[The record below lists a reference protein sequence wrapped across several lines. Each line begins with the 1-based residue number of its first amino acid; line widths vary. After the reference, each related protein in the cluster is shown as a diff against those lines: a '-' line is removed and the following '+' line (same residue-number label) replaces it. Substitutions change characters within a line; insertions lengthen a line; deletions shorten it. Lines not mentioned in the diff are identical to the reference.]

1 MGRASTYSVIQDF
14 DLKSDDGYIS
24 MDVYWI
30 IAIYRLGQPL
40 SFSRQTMSSTTKDLT
55 QGALLRAQK
64 PLIVTDDCLQISV
77 SNAKTSQTKTM
88 NAFLKQ
94 TDVNY
99 LVEILPGDWAIA
111 WIVNNREKRDDLL
124 VRIDKGDAFDPCNL
138 WDDGLKFVGRVD
150 DIFKEMA
157 VDPATGTKLSNYSI
171 KCAGFEELS
180 TQVFYDYAFASPDQL
195 AGDIGQWCARF
206 GVQATKIFG
215 EVTSNGVEQD
225 NVNRIIPQ
233 MLNMVVG
240 EGPDDE
246 LKHVVV
252 QSEAVPTTSG
262 GIVSA
267 QPQLD
272 NSAPYAY
279 MIPCSVGYVLG
290 KTGTNPDKAPGIMSY
305 ADILELLMGV
315 QSYSQKS
322 GPAMFTPDL
331 DDNSPEASAS
341 RHITKFPL
349 MGTFLPMMPDFA
361 NRPLWSIFQQY
372 LNQTINEIYTC
383 LRANPEGNVVPTIV
397 LRQIPFTTDAFVLPT
412 EPSPQP
418 QQIFGAFVPPSPTPD
433 GNKMGAFNVTKFLDL
448 PRWEIPQTMIKHVSI
463 GRSNATRTNFVHV
476 YGQSAYLGEQNVP
489 IQAQMIENPPV
500 RDDLDIMRSGMRPYM
515 TTVECWVSDQHNKI
529 PGRWMRMI
537 ADWAMGSQY
546 TLSGSIEVYGIQAP
560 ICEGDN
566 VVFDGCVYHIM
577 SVSHAASINPGTGMK
592 TWSTTLTVTN
602 GLRDLPNNTTV
613 GSTDSDVSI
622 GLQPIYPGFD
632 KNDNKGFDPGLTLEQ
647 QMTTGGDA
655 QRDPE
660 WDDPA
665 NQSTREDGVS
675 QLNPSAGDP
684 TQTNPRAPTNRGGD
698 R

>member
-1 MGRASTYSVIQDF
+1 MRASTYNVIQDF
-14 DLKSDDGYIS
+14 GVTKDDGYLTI
-24 MDVYWI
+24 DPYWI

-64 PLIVTDDCLQISV
+64 PLVITDDCLQISV
-77 SNAKTSQTKTM
+77 SNTKTSQTKTL

-99 LVEILPGDWAIA
+99 LVEILPGDWVVA
-111 WIVNNREKRDDLL
+111 WIVNNRAKRDDLL
-124 VRIDKGDAFDPCNL
+124 VRINKGDAFDPCNL
-138 WDDGLKFVGRVD
+138 WNDGLKFVGRVD
-150 DIFKEMA
+150 DVFKEMA
-157 VDPATGTKLSNYSI
+157 VDPASGTKLSNYSI

-215 EVTSNGVEQD
+215 EVTANGVQED

-246 LKHVVV
+246 LKSVVV

-341 RHITKFPL
+341 RHITKFPM

-372 LNQTINEIYTC
+372 LNQTINEMYTC
-383 LRANPEGNVVPTIV
+383 LRANPQGNVVPTIV

-412 EPSPQP
+412 EPDPQP
-418 QQIFGAFVPPSPTPD
+418 QSIFGAFVPPPSAAD

-448 PRWEIPQTMIKHVSI
+448 PRWEIPETMIKHVSI

-566 VVFDGCVYHIM
+566 VVFDGCVFHIM
-577 SVSHAASINPGTGMK
+577 SVNHQASINPGTGMK

-602 GLRDLPNNTTV
+602 GLRDLPSNTTV

-622 GLQPIYPGFD
+622 GLHPIYPGFD
-632 KNDNKGFDPGLTLEQ
+632 KGDNKGFDPGLTLEQ

-655 QRDPE
+655 TRDPE

-665 NQSTREDGVS
+665 NQSVRGDGPS
-675 QLNPSAGDP
+675 QLNPNDGDP